1 MFIMSKR
8 TIRGAFHMAKVLENI
23 LEAIGNTK
31 IVKCSRLAH
40 HWGLSGTILAK
51 LEHLN
56 PGFSKKDRVGLHMVL
71 EAEEKGLISS
81 GDTVVALTSGN
92 TGTGLALACG
102 IKGYRFVAVM
112 SEGNSMERAR
122 MMRALGAEVVLVPQ
136 APGSMPGQVSG
147 EDLKLV
153 DEEAQ
158 RIVRERSAF
167 RADQFAMKG
176 NVMGERVSGEEIWRD
191 TGDRVDAFVDMAG
204 SGGSFTGISSVL
216 KGHNPE
222 IRCYLGEPAEAAFFG
237 DPGGSG
243 RHRIQGCGYSR
254 GLPLLDRSLVDGFIS
269 VTDDEAIEGAR
280 ALARHEGIFGG
291 FSSGAHAAAARK
303 LLDGPEKGKT
313 LLFLVCDSGLKYL
326 STDLY

>member
-1 MFIMSKR
+1 MYTYGQNQGLAPNPKILGS
-8 TIRGAFHMAKVLENI
+8 V

-31 IVKCSRLAH
+31 IVNCSRLAS
-40 HWGLSGTILAK
+40 HWRVSGTILAK

-71 EAEEKGLISS
+71 EAEEKGLIST
-81 GDTVVALTSGN
+81 GDTIVELTSGN

-136 APGSMPGQVSG
+136 TPGSIPGQVSG
-147 EDLKLV
+147 QDLELV
-153 DEEAQ
+153 NDEAQ
-158 RIVRERSAF
+158 RIVKERGAF
-167 RADQFAMKG
+167 RADQFAMEG
-176 NVMGERVSGEEIWRD
+176 NVLGERVSGEEIWKD
-191 TGDRVDAFVDMAG
+191 TGGQVDFFVDMAG

-216 KGHNPE
+216 KEHNPA
-222 IRCYLGEPAEAAFFG
+222 IRCYLGEPAEAAHFG
-237 DPGGSG
+237 SPGGSG
-243 RHRIQGCGYSR
+243 SHRIQGCGYSR
-254 GLPLLDRSLVDGFIS
+254 NLPLLDRSLVDGFIS
-269 VTDDEAIEGAR
+269 ITDEEAVEGAR

-291 FSSGAHAAAARK
+291 FSSGAHAAAVK
-303 LLDGPEKGKT
+303 KMLEGPERGKT
-313 LLFLVCDSGLKYL
+313 GVFLVCDSGLKYL